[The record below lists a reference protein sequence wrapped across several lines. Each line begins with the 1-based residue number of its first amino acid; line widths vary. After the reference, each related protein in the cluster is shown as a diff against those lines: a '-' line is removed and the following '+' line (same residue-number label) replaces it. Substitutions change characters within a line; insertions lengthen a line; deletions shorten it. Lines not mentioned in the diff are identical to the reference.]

1 MSRNT
6 EKAQSSLNRFQALK
20 NKEAGILESNP
31 NLRPKYVQ
39 SVDSLPQ
46 AEKWRSTIIGEIS
59 VKLTKIQDPALNE
72 YQIRDINDSLNKL
85 FNEKRSWEYH
95 IKDLG
100 GADYIHFNKDFN
112 KAGIL
117 SLLDT
122 LGSYVKGYRYFG
134 RAKELPD
141 VKDYLLLKQNKSN
154 AAKSKHAKETEH
166 HRVLKE
172 REERIT
178 ADYYGVYDELH
189 NDGDEI
195 IDISE
200 RDIINQ
206 VNDVLGDE
214 IIEPID
220 DINENYRSA
229 HTQRPDDLLAFEK
242 NRSKKLLKKLKNN
255 EESEENSEINEITN
269 FEIEVPTS
277 EQIKKWMVNKKR
289 AELIARLGINKP

>member
-20 NKEAGILESNP
+20 NKEAGVLESNP
-31 NLRPKYVQ
+31 NFRPKYVQ

-95 IKDLG
+95 IKNLG

-112 KAGIL
+112 NAGKL
-117 SLLDT
+117 SQLDS
-122 LGSYVKGYRYFG
+122 LGSHIKGYRYFG

-141 VKDYLLLKQNKSN
+141 VKEVLMLQQKKSHAN
-154 AAKSKHAKETEH
+154 KSKHAKELEQN
-166 HRVLKE
+166 RLLNE
-172 REERIT
+172 QDQRIT
-178 ADYYGVYDELH
+178 ADYYGVYDEL
-189 NDGDEI
+189 NDGNGDI
-195 IDISE
+195 INTNQ

-206 VNDVLGDE
+206 VNEVLGDE
-214 IIEPID
+214 VIKPVD
-220 DINENYRSA
+220 DINENYFA
-229 HTQRPDDLLAFEK
+229 QKAQGVDNLIEFEK
-242 NRSKKLLKKLKNN
+242 NRSKKIFRNFKNN
-255 EESEENSEINEITN
+255 RHSDDIDSNVITN
-269 FEIEVPTS
+269 FEKEVPTS
-277 EQIKKWMVNKKR
+277 DEVTKWIVDKKR
-289 AELIARLGINKP
+289 AELIARLGINK